1 MRSMKRAALFVVLV
15 CVSAASQGQEA
26 DAPVSPSV
34 APPLSPAAAESARQ
48 AEKIRQ
54 LEAEIQNL
62 RDESHAAAESIQDR
76 MDDSNQHLNRV
87 LLIFAAAAL
96 LVVLLSAHNIRLRQ
110 RAANQRIEESVR
122 EAQTLFRDL
131 RRHLAAPEMQH
142 MRVSQSLRELMR
154 RLRDE
159 SFAGL
164 SEAQSRMVREAAA
177 DMHLPAA
184 LHFMAVAMR
193 DEQNGDWEKASAA
206 LNRLREMDPDD
217 PDILL
222 HLAHVHA
229 KLAESSPDPKAR
241 ARNRRLAHQ
250 YYTRFTMALRTIKM
264 EDAPAPAPR
273 AYIQIPTPPAPP
285 APPPKPLEFPEPKI
299 APAPAVPAPP
309 PTIETV
315 PPPTPTQ
322 PTQPTPTQ
330 PTHPTQPVA
339 STPST
344 PSTPPAPLT
353 RPTQTAQPTPEPTP
367 TPKPSQQP
375 IPPMPSAQPSPAPV
389 AQTSPAPTPEPTPPS
404 PPPPPSPP
412 SPPVKPAFVPPP
424 EPAPPMRS
432 ATPFLAKPKPTPA
445 SVDSSAPPSRKKKRK
460 RPSSLPPPPT
470 PPGTEMISAPNNTA
484 KGAKFFRRAAGNA
497 ANVLGKSAAAL
508 KRAGP
513 AAIKMRDGI
522 GKLTG
527 ALAPKEEVL
536 PPLPVPELTAIPPDA
551 IGPEALMWR
560 AIRAGDQAM
569 AQALPARTF
578 RERHRKIDH
587 AIGLYAEAQ
596 SHKTNDVL
604 YFNWGLALLGKALN
618 TPDKKRAVF
627 LNAAVDKFMAG
638 NVVRPGAFN
647 FHLASLYALMNDGEN
662 CRKWL
667 RVCAE
672 SDSLDAAALRA
683 PDFDAVRNHSW
694 FREFERR

>member
-1 MRSMKRAALFVVLV
+1 MRSMKRAALFAVLV

-322 PTQPTPTQ
+322 PNPTHSH
-330 PTHPTQPVA
+330 PTHPPN
-339 STPST
+339 
-344 PSTPPAPLT
+344 
-353 RPTQTAQPTPEPTP
+353 PTCC
-367 TPKPSQQP
+367 
-375 IPPMPSAQPSPAPV
+375 V
-389 AQTSPAPTPEPTPPS
+389 N
-404 PPPPPSPP
+404 
-412 SPPVKPAFVPPP
+412 
-424 EPAPPMRS
+424 
-432 ATPFLAKPKPTPA
+432 
-445 SVDSSAPPSRKKKRK
+445 SV
-460 RPSSLPPPPT
+460 
-470 PPGTEMISAPNNTA
+470 NTVN
-484 KGAKFFRRAAGNA
+484 AAGA
-497 ANVLGKSAAAL
+497 VDTVGTVDATHAN
-508 KRAGP
+508 RAT
-513 AAIKMRDGI
+513 DS
-522 GKLTG
+522 G
-527 ALAPKEEVL
+527 ADSDSEAVA
-536 PPLPVPELTAIPPDA
+536 TTHPPDA
-551 IGPEALMWR
+551 LGATLAR
-560 AIRAGDQAM
+560 ADSRRANFTSAD
-569 AQALPARTF
+569 ARTDSAVATLAALATLATRQTRLRSSAGARAADAF
-578 RERHRKIDH
+578 RDSVSCE
-587 AIGLYAEAQ
+587 AEAD
-596 SHKTNDVL
+596 S
-604 YFNWGLALLGKALN
+604 
-618 TPDKKRAVF
+618 R
-627 LNAAVDKFMAG
+627 
-638 NVVRPGAFN
+638 
-647 FHLASLYALMNDGEN
+647 
-662 CRKWL
+662 L
-667 RVCAE
+667 R
-672 SDSLDAAALRA
+672 
-683 PDFDAVRNHSW
+683 
-694 FREFERR
+694 

>member
-1 MRSMKRAALFVVLV
+1 MRSMKRAVLFAVLV

-344 PSTPPAPLT
+344 PSTPPAPSTPLT
-353 RPTQTAQPTPEPTP
+353 RTHANRATDSGADSDSE
-367 TPKPSQQP
+367 
-375 IPPMPSAQPSPAPV
+375 AV
-389 AQTSPAPTPEPTPPS
+389 ATTH
-404 PPPPPSPP
+404 
-412 SPPVKPAFVPPP
+412 
-424 EPAPPMRS
+424 
-432 ATPFLAKPKPTPA
+432 
-445 SVDSSAPPSRKKKRK
+445 
-460 RPSSLPPPPT
+460 
-470 PPGTEMISAPNNTA
+470 
-484 KGAKFFRRAAGNA
+484 
-497 ANVLGKSAAAL
+497 
-508 KRAGP
+508 
-513 AAIKMRDGI
+513 
-522 GKLTG
+522 
-527 ALAPKEEVL
+527 
-536 PPLPVPELTAIPPDA
+536 PPDA
-551 IGPEALMWR
+551 VGATLAR
-560 AIRAGDQAM
+560 ADSRRANFTSAD
-569 AQALPARTF
+569 ARTDSAVAALATLATLATRQTRLRSSAGARAADAF
-578 RERHRKIDH
+578 RDSVSCE
-587 AIGLYAEAQ
+587 AEAD
-596 SHKTNDVL
+596 S
-604 YFNWGLALLGKALN
+604 
-618 TPDKKRAVF
+618 R
-627 LNAAVDKFMAG
+627 
-638 NVVRPGAFN
+638 
-647 FHLASLYALMNDGEN
+647 
-662 CRKWL
+662 L
-667 RVCAE
+667 R
-672 SDSLDAAALRA
+672 
-683 PDFDAVRNHSW
+683 
-694 FREFERR
+694 